1 MNVKVFEVG
10 GVVGRGEAVPDGPVV
25 VGVLV
30 GGRHAQDVSHDV
42 GVLFHVLHV
51 FLQQAMLVPVSRKQ
65 EVVFVRS
72 AFWRIFQ
79 EHLHI

>member
-1 MNVKVFEVG
+1 MNMIKICKKKRRTYIEGFLEKYPSRLGVNVKVLEVG

-30 GGRHAQDVSHDV
+30 GGRHAQYVSHDV

-51 FLQQAMLVPVSRKQ
+51 FLQQA
-65 EVVFVRS
+65 
-72 AFWRIFQ
+72 
-79 EHLHI
+79 